1 MCKTSVANVG
11 VSVAVSVA
19 VGVLVAE
26 AVAVEVAVG
35 EGVVVSVLVA
45 VSVGS
50 TAMVGKTSG
59 VWLLPALNAK
69 KAITAPIVIK
79 ARSPTAHFFTRST
92 PVFALALQ
100 PMVQKQEQKP
110 V

>member
-26 AVAVEVAVG
+26 AVAVKVTVG
-35 EGVVVSVLVA
+35 EGVVVGVLVA
-45 VSVGS
+45 VSVGR
-50 TAMVGKTSG
+50 TALVGNTSG
-59 VWLLPALNAK
+59 VWLLPALKAK
-69 KAITAPIVIK
+69 TAITAPMNMR
-79 ARSPTAHFFTRST
+79 ARNLTVHFFTRST

-100 PMVQKQEQKP
+100 PMVQKRKRKST
-110 V
+110 